1 MRDENL
7 FSSRIYSLHR
17 GVRHARR
24 GRTGA
29 KTSLTHARSL
39 LSRVLAGYQFQGA
52 QGRRMN
58 SQRLL
63 RGETLSAAL
72 PRDVAKA
79 WEMV

>member
-1 MRDENL
+1 MTENRV
-7 FSSRIYSLHR
+7 SRSKHPLHR
-17 GVRHARR
+17 GMRHARR
-24 GRTGA
+24 DRTGA